1 MNHLRPSIVA
11 GRALQD
17 MACRS
22 IPFQQQVKVETTED
36 SVQVAVRDIFSFFS
50 SLDGGGRGKGVNTFF
65 FLEHAGELRI
75 FILRRKKRGARA
87 LTTHT
92 HTPKLLDKHTR
103 LLLI

>member
-1 MNHLRPSIVA
+1 MLFPETAPTTLSVGVNAVSHAMNHLRPSNVA

-50 SLDGGGRGKGVNTFF
+50 SLDGGGRGK
-65 FLEHAGELRI
+65 RC
-75 FILRRKKRGARA
+75 
-87 LTTHT
+87 
-92 HTPKLLDKHTR
+92 
-103 LLLI
+103 

>member
-1 MNHLRPSIVA
+1 
-11 GRALQD
+11 

-75 FILRRKKRGARA
+75 FILRRKKGGKSPYN
-87 LTTHT
+87 THS
-92 HTPKLLDKHTR
+92 HS
-103 LLLI
+103 